1 MEDDFS
7 RDTDKW
13 LPEEGWENLEIIEM
27 REGISQTKNPKYI
40 VCLASA
46 YEPSLR
52 LQIDL
57 TNIPGK
63 RWLLRQLIEATGI
76 EPKENKEGKKVYNW
90 EIEDLINKTVS
101 AQIIHD
107 KTPFI
112 DRNGNEI
119 IIPKAKVVA
128 FKKISV

>member
-7 RDTDKW
+7 RDTGKW
-13 LPEEGWENLEIIEM
+13 LPEEGWKNLEIVEM
-27 REGISQTKNPKYI
+27 CEGISQTKNPKYI
-40 VCLASA
+40 VYFTSA
-46 YEPSLR
+46 DEPSLQ

-76 EPKENKEGKKVYNW
+76 EPKENEEGKKIYDW

-112 DRNGNEI
+112 DRDGNEK
-119 IIPKAKVVA
+119 IIPKAKIVE